1 MAEAYWHENGKWH
14 HGLPAE
20 YFRNPGKV
28 VSIVGG
34 GGKSSLMYHLAKE
47 YNRRGLKTAVM
58 TTTKIYRPETFCRT
72 PAECESCWEEGYY
85 AICGALNAE
94 GKLGRPADE
103 MLEWLIREADVILS
117 EADGARRMP
126 CKAPAEYEPVFLPQ
140 TDMVIG
146 VMGMEVSGRSVEE
159 ICFRP
164 ERVCELLGCSTD
176 HIMTAEDMVKIL
188 LSDRGTRKYADD
200 LEYHIVLN
208 KCDNE
213 QRLQQAK
220 HTALLLEQRGHL
232 RTVITRLK

>member
-1 MAEAYWHENGKWH
+1 
-14 HGLPAE
+14 
-20 YFRNPGKV
+20 
-28 VSIVGG
+28 
-34 GGKSSLMYHLAKE
+34 
-47 YNRRGLKTAVM
+47 
-58 TTTKIYRPETFCRT
+58 
-72 PAECESCWEEGYY
+72 
-85 AICGALNAE
+85 
-94 GKLGRPADE
+94 

-146 VMGMEVSGRSVEE
+146 VMGMEVPGRSVEE

-164 ERVCELLGCSTD
+164 ERVCELLGCGTD
-176 HIMTAEDMVKIL
+176 HIMTVEDMVKIL
-188 LSDRGTRKYADD
+188 LSDRGTRKYADA